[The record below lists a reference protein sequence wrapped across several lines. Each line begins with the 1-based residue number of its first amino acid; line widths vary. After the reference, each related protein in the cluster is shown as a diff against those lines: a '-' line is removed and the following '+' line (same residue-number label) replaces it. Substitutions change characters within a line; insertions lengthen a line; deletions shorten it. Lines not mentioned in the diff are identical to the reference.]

1 MINDLGE
8 LAKYI
13 SKRDKITTLQ
23 AEELI
28 AICQMD
34 MESAL
39 ASHNYALAQT
49 ILQGELELS
58 PDYIRLFCDDLK

>member
-1 MINDLGE
+1 MINDLLE
-8 LAKYI
+8 LAQYI
-13 SKRDKITTLQ
+13 SKRDKITPLQ

-34 MESAL
+34 IEPAL
-39 ASHNYALAQT
+39 ADHNYVLAQT